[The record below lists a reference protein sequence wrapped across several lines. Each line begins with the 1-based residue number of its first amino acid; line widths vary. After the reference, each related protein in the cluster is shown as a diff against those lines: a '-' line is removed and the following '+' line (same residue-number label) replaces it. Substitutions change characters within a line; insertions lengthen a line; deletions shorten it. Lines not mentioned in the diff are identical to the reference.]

1 MLVEDGRLSSFSGTL
16 CSVRSQEA
24 SEARLARGREF
35 APSLVGLDVNAA
47 VQQVAAEG
55 YRAQL
60 IPWYAEAVTADL
72 DSLRIRLFLD
82 EDDLVSRAT
91 AG

>member
-1 MLVEDGRLSSFSGTL
+1 MPSPEEVET
-16 CSVRSQEA
+16 A
-24 SEARLARGREF
+24 LAKGREF

-47 VQQVAAEG
+47 VQAVAVEG

-60 IPWYAEAVTADL
+60 IPWYVQAVTADH
-72 DSLRIRLFLD
+72 DPLRIRLFLD
-82 EDDLVSRAT
+82 EDDIVARAT

>member
-1 MLVEDGRLSSFSGTL
+1 MQ
-16 CSVRSQEA
+16 SQEA
-24 SEARLARGREF
+24 VEARLAKGREL

-82 EDDLVSRAT
+82 QDDVVARAT